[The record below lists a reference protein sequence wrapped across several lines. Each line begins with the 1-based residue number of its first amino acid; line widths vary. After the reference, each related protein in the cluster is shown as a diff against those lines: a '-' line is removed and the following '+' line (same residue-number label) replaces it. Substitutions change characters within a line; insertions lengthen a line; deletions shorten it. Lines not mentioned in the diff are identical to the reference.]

1 MIKNKIKILALSS
14 LFFLPSVSYADEVNI
29 AEMLANTSSATHSV
43 MILINGLAL
52 LVGLVFAGGAIFKFR
67 DLARHPNSG
76 ETVTA
81 PVLMMLASVC
91 LIQFVT
97 TMQTGGET
105 LGSTGELFSLTAN
118 KHTNSGYENFENAL
132 NALLLMVKGIGM
144 FATFRAYTILYY
156 AQAKNKDME
165 WAKFFAL
172 LVSGLLA
179 IHIEYTISIFLN
191 TFGIHVDFLNFS

>member
-1 MIKNKIKILALSS
+1 MNTNKIKLIALSS
-14 LFFLPSVSYADEVNI
+14 LFFLPSVSYADDVNI

-52 LVGLVFAGGAIFKFR
+52 LVGLVFAGGALFKFR
-67 DLARHPNSG
+67 DLARHPNSS

-81 PVLMMLASVC
+81 PALMMLASVC

-105 LGSTGELFSLTAN
+105 LGSTGELFSLTSN
-118 KHTNSGYENFENAL
+118 THTNSGNEIFENAL
-132 NALLLMVKGIGM
+132 NALLLMVKGLGM
-144 FATFRAYTILYY
+144 FATFRAFTILYY
-156 AQAKNKDME
+156 SQAKNKEIE

-172 LVSGLLA
+172 LISGFLA